1 MKLFPI
7 IVFPTLLL
15 PLCISSLS
23 HAEEYVRTDRYTLA
37 TIDPRGDQAAP
48 LTAVVTMTF
57 GSHIQTVGQA
67 IDEIL
72 EGSGY
77 RWIVQAGAIK
87 DSDMLLNDLPLP
99 AVVRTIGPIR
109 LQDALDTIAGE
120 SWGLVVNNTNRTLWF
135 ELVAPQKIQYKTQQ

>member
-1 MKLFPI
+1 MKTSPLFYIALPA
-7 IVFPTLLL
+7 LLA
-15 PLCISSLS
+15 LCTNAS
-23 HAEEYVRTDRYTLA
+23 AEEYVRTDRYTLA

-72 EGSGY
+72 QGSGY
-77 RWIVQAGAIK
+77 RWIVQAGATE
-87 DSDMLLNDLPLP
+87 DSDMLLNELPLP
-99 AVVRTIGPIR
+99 AVVRAIGPIR

-120 SWGLVVNNTNRTLWF
+120 SWGLVVNHTNRTLWF
-135 ELVAPQKIQYKTQQ
+135 ELVSANKTTYNTQP

>member
-1 MKLFPI
+1 MKLSPI
-7 IVFPTLLL
+7 TFSHAMLLL
-15 PLCISSLS
+15 LLS
-23 HAEEYVRTDRYTLA
+23 NSVAHAEEYVRTDRYTLA

-57 GSHIQTVGQA
+57 GAHIQTVGQA

-99 AVVRTIGPIR
+99 AVVRSIGPIR

-120 SWGLVVNNTNRTLWF
+120 SWGLVINHTNRTLWF
-135 ELVAPQKIQYKTQQ
+135 EVVKPTQSQQQ

>member
-1 MKLFPI
+1 MKYLKSTFLAF
-7 IVFPTLLL
+7 IV
-15 PLCISSLS
+15 ISSMS
-23 HAEEYVRTDRYTLA
+23 FFTHAEEYVRTDRYTLA

-72 EGSGY
+72 QGSGY
-77 RWIVQAGAIK
+77 RWIVQAGATE
-87 DSDMLLNDLPLP
+87 DSDMLLNELPLP

-120 SWGLVVNNTNRTLWF
+120 SWGLVVNHTNRTLWF
-135 ELVAPQKIQYKTQQ
+135 ELVSTKNTSHKTQP

>member
-1 MKLFPI
+1 MKTSP
-7 IVFPTLLL
+7 LLYIAL
-15 PLCISSLS
+15 PALLALCTNAS
-23 HAEEYVRTDRYTLA
+23 AEEYVRTDRYTLA

-72 EGSGY
+72 QGSGY
-77 RWIVQAGAIK
+77 RWIVQAGATE
-87 DSDMLLNDLPLP
+87 DSDMLLNELPLP
-99 AVVRTIGPIR
+99 AVVRAIGPIR

-120 SWGLVVNNTNRTLWF
+120 SWGLVVNHTNRTLWF
-135 ELVAPQKIQYKTQQ
+135 ELVSANKTTYNTQP

>member
-1 MKLFPI
+1 MKTSP
-7 IVFPTLLL
+7 LLYIAL
-15 PLCISSLS
+15 PALLALCTNAS
-23 HAEEYVRTDRYTLA
+23 AEEYVRTDRYTLA

-72 EGSGY
+72 QGSGY
-77 RWIVQAGAIK
+77 RWIVQAGATE
-87 DSDMLLNDLPLP
+87 DSDMLLNELPLP
-99 AVVRTIGPIR
+99 AVVRAIGPIR

-120 SWGLVVNNTNRTLWF
+120 SWGLVVNHTNRTLWF
-135 ELVAPQKIQYKTQQ
+135 ELVSAKKTSHKTQP

>member
-1 MKLFPI
+1 MKYLKSTFFAF
-7 IVFPTLLL
+7 IV
-15 PLCISSLS
+15 ISSMS
-23 HAEEYVRTDRYTLA
+23 FITHAEEYVRTDRYTLA

-72 EGSGY
+72 QGSGY
-77 RWIVQAGAIK
+77 RWIVQAGATE

-120 SWGLVVNNTNRTLWF
+120 SWGLVVNHTNRTLWF
-135 ELVAPQKIQYKTQQ
+135 ELVSAKNTSHKTQP